1 MDLGVRQD
9 TFGEAGRAV
18 CDCAEPLHFD
28 DINADTDNHV
38 GLREHCRLDNMR
50 RTMPMQVAGRIAWG
64 VAAALWITAFIMNIV
79 WEGWNWGVMDFV
91 FATVYFSI
99 AAGSVDLLSRRI
111 RNAGQRRAL
120 IGFVVVILML
130 VWGML
135 ATGD

>member
-1 MDLGVRQD
+1 
-9 TFGEAGRAV
+9 
-18 CDCAEPLHFD
+18 
-28 DINADTDNHV
+28 
-38 GLREHCRLDNMR
+38 MR

-64 VAAALWITAFIMNIV
+64 IAAALWITAFIMNIV